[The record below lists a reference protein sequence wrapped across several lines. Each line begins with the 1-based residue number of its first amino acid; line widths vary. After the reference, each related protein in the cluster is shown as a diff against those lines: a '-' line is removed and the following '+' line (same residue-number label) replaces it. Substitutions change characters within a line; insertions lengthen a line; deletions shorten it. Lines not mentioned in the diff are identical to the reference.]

1 MLQFRCAITLACFFC
16 AWLFSAVVAANSFSV
31 EHFKAIGNDINRN
44 PHPVYQQLLAIE
56 KNKKALTDEAYLWLL
71 YRKAQSENLLY
82 FHQEFAQTVT
92 AARSLITDQTSAE
105 IRAHIGIFNGIVAER
120 SGLYTQAIAS
130 YRAAMALA
138 KNENLNYAY
147 TWGKQH
153 LAYSL
158 SLTEL
163 YETSLS
169 DLQEAY
175 VEAFAMDD
183 HFLIAVINETYG
195 AVYGYMNE
203 YDKSIE
209 YYNRALDTYERLGY
223 RPFVAEAIYGLAST
237 YRYMKQY
244 DKAIAKFNLYLKRI
258 NYTTNRDISYF
269 GAYGLGMTYAE
280 QGNCAKA
287 ITTID
292 NALMLNGQ
300 IDYDAELYKQKASC
314 FIKQGNLEKA
324 EENIVRAEQIFAQM
338 PELAGTT
345 WTLEN
350 KKIRAALLYAKE
362 QYQQSYTL
370 LKDYHEAYS
379 SLLIKNST
387 QQLIRVRA
395 AMELERQSV
404 ELSLLEQRSR
414 VQSLQQASKEQ
425 NTWQQIA
432 FTIGI
437 IMVVALALAIVG
449 LLYLKNKRIYELSIT
464 DPLSG
469 VFNRRYVFEYLDKLI
484 ATSHGRN
491 GDLAILLFDID
502 NFKQV
507 NDNYGHPFGD
517 EVIYRVGQIVQ
528 DTLRVGDVLGRIGG
542 EEFMC
547 ILPRTDAEQAKTI
560 AKRLAANIQQALFT
574 NESGQQITITC
585 SVGISAIDSS
595 KQDRATLYVQSD
607 KALYQAKMNGKN
619 QVVIYQE

>member
-1 MLQFRCAITLACFFC
+1 MLFVLQFRCAIII
-16 AWLFSAVVAANSFSV
+16 AWLLSSVAFANSYSV

-44 PHPVYQQLLAIE
+44 PHLVYQQLLAIE
-56 KNKKALTDEAYLWLL
+56 KNKHELSQEAYLWLL
-71 YRKAQSENLLY
+71 YRKAHAENLLY
-82 FHQEFAQTVT
+82 FHQDFAQTVAT
-92 AARSLITDQTSAE
+92 ATRLMTDQTSHE
-105 IRAHIGIFNGIVAER
+105 IRAHIGVFNGILAER
-120 SGLYTQAIAS
+120 QGQYRQAIAR
-130 YRAAMALA
+130 YREAMALA
-138 KNENLNYAY
+138 KAENLNYAY

-195 AVYGYMNE
+195 AVYGYMHE

-258 NYTTNRDISYF
+258 DYTTNREISYF

-280 QGNCAKA
+280 QGNCTKA
-287 ITTID
+287 ITIID
-292 NALMLNGQ
+292 NALTLNGQ
-300 IDYDAELYKQKASC
+300 IDYDAELYKQKANC
-314 FIKQGNLEKA
+314 LIKQGELVAA
-324 EENIVRAEQIFAQM
+324 EQNIVRAEQIFANM
-338 PELAGTT
+338 PELNNTA

-350 KKIRAALLYAKE
+350 KKIRAALLYAKG
-362 QYQQSYTL
+362 QFQQSYLL
-370 LKDYHEAYS
+370 LKEYYEAYS
-379 SLLIKNST
+379 SLLINNSS

-404 ELSLLEQRSR
+404 ELSLLEQRSK
-414 VQSLQQASKEQ
+414 VQSLRQENEAQ
-425 NTWQQIA
+425 NTWQQITL
-432 FTIGI
+432 TIGSVTAAI
-437 IMVVALALAIVG
+437 LALVIVVV
-449 LLYLKNKRIYELSIT
+449 LYFKNKRIYELSIT
-464 DPLSG
+464 DSLTG
-469 VFNRRYVFEYLDKLI
+469 VFNRRYIFEYLDSLL
-484 ATSHGRN
+484 ANGEVNS
-491 GDLAILLFDID
+491 GDLSVLLFDID

-517 EVIYRVGQIVQ
+517 EVIRGVSQIAQ
-528 DTLRVGDVLGRIGG
+528 DTLREGDVLGRIGG
-542 EEFMC
+542 EEFLC
-547 ILPRTDAEQAKTI
+547 VLPKTDVEHAQQI

-574 NESGQQITITC
+574 NESGQHVTVTC
-585 SVGISAIDSS
+585 CIGISVMDNSR
-595 KQDRATLYVQSD
+595 QDRNTLYMQSD
-607 KALYQAKMNGKN
+607 KALYQAKASGKN
-619 QVVIYQE
+619 QVRVYQYH